1 MRLIS
6 FIKETLTD
14 AIKALTSKEGLKGLY
29 GVSLYRNAVY
39 LMLSQL
45 AAALS
50 GFVFWILAARLYEP
64 ADIGLASA
72 AISAASLLAF
82 FSSLGLGYG
91 LIRLLA
97 GSGGKSRAMINST
110 FAVSSLACL
119 ILSLLF
125 LAGLNFWSPLLNFIR
140 QSPIFLVAF
149 ILFALGA
156 TLHSLLGSTFVAR
169 RRTGFSL
176 AQGLISSLSKLV
188 LVVVMAKF
196 FTVFGIFASQGL
208 GLAIAVIVT
217 VFLFLP
223 RVEPGY
229 RPVPLFKKEAVN
241 KIFHFSFTNYIAD
254 LLWMAP
260 NYILPI
266 MVLNFLGAEDNA
278 YFYIAWAIGMFLNTI
293 GISIS
298 ASLLAESSY
307 DETRLKQDTR
317 RSIKLVLLSL
327 IPVIALMLLIGDKL
341 LLLFGEGYSE
351 RATHLLWVIALASLP
366 MSLNWIYF
374 GVERVRKKIKNI
386 ILMTSFMAV
395 ATLGLSYL
403 LLPRLGILGGGIAL
417 LSSQGVAAFIIL
429 LQLHRK
435 KIL

>member
-1 MRLIS
+1 MRLLS
-6 FIKETLTD
+6 FLTETFTD
-14 AIKALTSKEGLKGLY
+14 AIKVLTSKEGLKGLY

-50 GFVFWILAARLYEP
+50 GFVFWILAARLYKP
-64 ADIGLASA
+64 ADVGLASA
-72 AISAASLLAF
+72 AISAISLLALF
-82 FSSLGLGYG
+82 ASLGLGYG
-91 LIRLLA
+91 LIRFLA
-97 GSGGKSRAMINST
+97 GSEEKSRAMINSIFT
-110 FAVSSLACL
+110 LSSLACL
-119 ILSLLF
+119 IFSLIF
-125 LAGLNFWSPLLNFIR
+125 LAGLNFWSPSLNFIR

-149 ILFALGA
+149 ILFAMGT
-156 TLHSLLGSTFVAR
+156 TLHSVLGSTFVAR
-169 RRTGFSL
+169 RRTSFSF

-208 GLAIAVIVT
+208 GLAIAIIVT

-241 KIFHFSFTNYIAD
+241 EIFHFSFTNYIAD

-260 NYILPI
+260 NYIVPI
-266 MVLNFLGAEDNA
+266 MVLNFLGAEESA
-278 YFYIAWAIGMFLNTI
+278 YFYIAWTTGVFLSTI

-298 ASLLAESSY
+298 ASLFAEGSF
-307 DETRLKQDTR
+307 DEAKLRENIR
-317 RSIKLVLLSL
+317 RSLKLVLLLLLPTIIL
-327 IPVIALMLLIGDKL
+327 IFLLGDKL
-341 LLLFGEGYSE
+341 LLLFGQVYSD
-351 RATHLLWVIALASLP
+351 RATHLLWFLALASLP

-386 ILMTSFMAV
+386 VLITGFMAM

-403 LLPRLGILGGGIAL
+403 LLPHLGILGGGIAL
-417 LSSQGVAAFIIL
+417 LSSQGIATFMIL

-435 KIL
+435 KML

>member
-140 QSPIFLVAF
+140 QSPLLLDGGLASPWLRASSPALVS
-149 ILFALGA
+149 LFWWWSWQN
-156 TLHSLLGSTFVAR
+156 SLL
-169 RRTGFSL
+169 SL
-176 AQGLISSLSKLV
+176 
-188 LVVVMAKF
+188 
-196 FTVFGIFASQGL
+196 
-208 GLAIAVIVT
+208 
-217 VFLFLP
+217 
-223 RVEPGY
+223 
-229 RPVPLFKKEAVN
+229 
-241 KIFHFSFTNYIAD
+241 
-254 LLWMAP
+254 
-260 NYILPI
+260 
-266 MVLNFLGAEDNA
+266 
-278 YFYIAWAIGMFLNTI
+278 
-293 GISIS
+293 
-298 ASLLAESSY
+298 ASLL
-307 DETRLKQDTR
+307 LK
-317 RSIKLVLLSL
+317 
-327 IPVIALMLLIGDKL
+327 GW
-341 LLLFGEGYSE
+341 G
-351 RATHLLWVIALASLP
+351 
-366 MSLNWIYF
+366 
-374 GVERVRKKIKNI
+374 
-386 ILMTSFMAV
+386 
-395 ATLGLSYL
+395 
-403 LLPRLGILGGGIAL
+403 
-417 LSSQGVAAFIIL
+417 
-429 LQLHRK
+429 
-435 KIL
+435 